1 MGTKLFILGGKPP
14 EGQRTNLATYFDMET
29 ETFGQ
34 IDPMPKGRC
43 CGSSAVVN
51 GKIYVSGGFWADV
64 ADVYDCTETW
74 GYPLG
79 ED

>member
-1 MGTKLFILGGKPP
+1 
-14 EGQRTNLATYFDMET
+14 MET

-34 IDPMPKGRC
+34 VDPMPKGRC
-43 CGSSAVVN
+43 CGSSAVED

-74 GYPLG
+74 GYPFS
-79 ED
+79 EDR